1 MSNDKSKLIL
11 RDLLAIDRTKLAN
24 ERPFLSYLSSF
35 IVIVSSGI
43 AIIKIDFLE
52 EIQNLGWVFIFIGP
66 ALLVVGV
73 LRFFYVRKKIE
84 KYYTFEGREG

>member
-24 ERPFLSYLSSF
+24 ERTFLSYFRSF

-52 EIQNLGWVFIFIGP
+52 EIQNLGWAFIFIGP
-66 ALLVVGV
+66 ALLFVGV

-84 KYYTFEGREG
+84 QYYNFEGPEG

>member
-11 RDLLAIDRTKLAN
+11 RDLLAVDRTKLAN
-24 ERPFLSYLSSF
+24 ERTFLSYFRSF

-52 EIQNLGWVFIFIGP
+52 EIQNLGWAFIFIGP
-66 ALLVVGV
+66 ALLVVGIF
-73 LRFFYVRKKIE
+73 RFFYVRKKIDQ
-84 KYYTFEGREG
+84 YYTFEEPKE

>member
-1 MSNDKSKLIL
+1 VIFLRLIEQSL
-11 RDLLAIDRTKLAN
+11 QTIVLFC
-24 ERPFLSYLSSF
+24 PF

-73 LRFFYVRKKIE
+73 LRFFYVREKIE
-84 KYYTFEGREG
+84 KYYTFEGPEG